1 MDRKIVVFPQAE
13 GFIRALSPEP
23 RKRVVQG
30 IKALPAGDTKLL
42 EATLAGY
49 TRLRVGGF
57 RVIYV
62 DVMKKGVR
70 TFDCVFAERRPIVYE
85 MFEQILSEQAL
96 E

>member
-1 MDRKIVVFPQAE
+1 MSKKITVFPQAE
-13 GFIRALSPEP
+13 GFIRALAPEP
-23 RKRVVQG
+23 RKRLVQA
-30 IKALPAGDTKLL
+30 IKALPAGNTKFL
-42 EATLAGY
+42 EGTLSGY
-49 TRLRVGGF
+49 SRLRVGGF

-62 DVMKKGVR
+62 DSMKKGVR